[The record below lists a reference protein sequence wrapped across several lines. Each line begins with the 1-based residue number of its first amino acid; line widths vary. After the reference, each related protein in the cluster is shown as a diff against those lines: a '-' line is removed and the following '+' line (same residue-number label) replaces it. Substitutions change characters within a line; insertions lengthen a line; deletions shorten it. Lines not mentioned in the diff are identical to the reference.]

1 MLASA
6 DFFLTDRERICGR
19 LLLRAILRERGVLA
33 MGPGAVLS
41 DNQGK
46 APEPLVVSGSTE
58 INGSLSKDA
67 IVQKNCSLHV
77 RGSIAGSLTIERGA
91 DVIVDGS
98 VHGKIINR
106 GGRLVVSHKGLTAC
120 VVLDG
125 PSESEAGA
133 VLRINL
139 TAIAFN
145 WETLAKSTAAECA
158 AVLQC
163 NGYGCGI
170 DPIAEALAKSGC
182 RTFFVTNLSEARRVR
197 SAAPRS
203 TIYVRHGFHVGAGPV
218 FAELDVRPV
227 INSSIELAE
236 WDAFKR
242 SAGWTGSCGLNVDTG
257 ANRLG
262 LSMEEAAALAS
273 RLDFLNQGIT
283 LLMSRLADADEAHD
297 PRNERQIALFREL
310 RRLYVGVPASL
321 ANTSAIL
328 RDPRCHF
335 DVVRAGSALFGINP
349 TPGSANPMLPVVD
362 LHARIVQVRDAI
374 VAENPGDNEGRF
386 AKRRRR
392 IAFVSFGYG
401 DGLLRP
407 SRSSLHAVVGGHRC
421 PTVECNSLDL
431 LPIDVTDL
439 PDPGA
444 AGIGEMVT
452 LIGSSISI
460 DEVAEATKSTGREVL
475 AGLGSRFHRIYY
487 AT

>member
-1 MLASA
+1 
-6 DFFLTDRERICGR
+6 
-19 LLLRAILRERGVLA
+19 
-33 MGPGAVLS
+33 
-41 DNQGK
+41 
-46 APEPLVVSGSTE
+46 
-58 INGSLSKDA
+58 
-67 IVQKNCSLHV
+67 
-77 RGSIAGSLTIERGA
+77 
-91 DVIVDGS
+91 
-98 VHGKIINR
+98 
-106 GGRLVVSHKGLTAC
+106 
-120 VVLDG
+120 
-125 PSESEAGA
+125 
-133 VLRINL
+133 
-139 TAIAFN
+139 
-145 WETLAKSTAAECA
+145 
-158 AVLQC
+158 VLQC

-262 LSMEEAAALAS
+262 LSVEEAAALAS
-273 RLDFLNQGIT
+273 RLDFLNQGIA
-283 LLMSRLADADEAHD
+283 LLMSRLADIDKADD
-297 PRNERQIALFREL
+297 PRKELQIALFREL
-310 RRLYVGVPASL
+310 RRLYAGVPASL
-321 ANTSAIL
+321 ANASAIV

-362 LHARIVQVRDAI
+362 LHARIVQVRDVT
-374 VAENPGDNEGRF
+374 VAENPGDNVGRF

-392 IAFVSFGYG
+392 IAFVSFGCG
-401 DGLLRP
+401 DGLLRS
-407 SRSSLHAVVGGHRC
+407 SRSSLHVLVDGHRC
-421 PTVECNSLDL
+421 PAVECNSLDL

-439 PDPGA
+439 PDPRA

-452 LIGSSISI
+452 LIGSSMSI